1 MHFSSASLISLLPQL
16 GAYLKQ
22 GVDYYAALRLAGKEV
37 SAAVVSVHLAEK
49 MATWDP
55 KISGVVLLDDETR
68 NAAARFIAGVA
79 VNIASA

>member
-1 MHFSSASLISLLPQL
+1 MHFSPAALVSILPQL
-16 GAYLKQ
+16 GSYLKQ

-37 SAAVVSVHLAEK
+37 SAALVSVHLAEK
-49 MATWDP
+49 MSEWNP
-55 KISGVVLLDDETR
+55 KINGVVLLDDETR